1 MPRPSPIVLLAFVVF
16 VLIAGANAVAV
27 RYVLHE
33 MGPFWA
39 AAVRF
44 AVAGAILV
52 VVMVLTGRSLPTGD
66 RLVGTVL
73 FGVLGFGLAYTFL
86 YQALVEANAGTTML
100 MLAVVPL
107 LTVLLAA
114 GQRVERLSW
123 RTLAGALIAGAG
135 ILVVS
140 ADQISLDV
148 PLVSLALLML
158 AAVCQAESG
167 VVAKRW
173 PPGDPVAAN
182 ALGQLLGAAILAGVA
197 VGTGERFVLPTRPD
211 SWIAMAYLVLLGSIV
226 LFLLVLFILARWTAS
241 ATSYG
246 FLLFPLVAIVLG
258 ALTLGEPVRPSF
270 ALGGI
275 VVLLGV
281 YVGALYRP
289 GQLAAIRAVG
299 RPAPPR

>member
-1 MPRPSPIVLLAFVVF
+1 MPRPTAIVLVAFLAF

-27 RYVLHE
+27 RFVLHE

-44 AVAGAILV
+44 AVAGAVLL

-66 RLVGTVL
+66 RLVGSVL
-73 FGVLGFGLAYTFL
+73 FGILGFGLAYTFL
-86 YQALVEANAGTTML
+86 YQALVDANAGTTML

-140 ADQISLDV
+140 ADQLTLDV
-148 PLVSLALLML
+148 PLVSLALLLL
-158 AAVCQAESG
+158 AALCQAESG

-173 PPGDPVAAN
+173 SPGDPVAAN
-182 ALGQLLGAAILAGVA
+182 ALGQLLGAGILAVVA
-197 VGTGERFVLPTRPD
+197 VVTGERFALPTQPD
-211 SWIAMAYLVLLGSIV
+211 GWVAMAYLILLGSIV

-246 FLLFPLVAIVLG
+246 FLLFPLVAIALG
-258 ALTLGEPVRPSF
+258 AMLLDEPVRPSF
-270 ALGGI
+270 VLGGI
-275 VVLLGV
+275 VVLAGV

-289 GQLAAIRAVG
+289 SHLAAIRAVG
-299 RPAPPR
+299 RPAPTR